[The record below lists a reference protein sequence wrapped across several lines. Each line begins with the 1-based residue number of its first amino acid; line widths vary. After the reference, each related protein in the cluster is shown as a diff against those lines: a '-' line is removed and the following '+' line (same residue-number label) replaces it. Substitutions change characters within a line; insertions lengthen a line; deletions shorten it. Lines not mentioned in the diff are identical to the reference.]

1 MNKKKPFRFT
11 DKMRINMQLHSNR
24 LEAPRNVTVHGN
36 GKFKMKYI
44 SINLQN
50 RPSYFAVNKKKLQN

>member
-1 MNKKKPFRFT
+1 
-11 DKMRINMQLHSNR
+11 MQLHSNR
-24 LEAPRNVTVHGN
+24 LEAPRNVTVYGN

-50 RPSYFAVNKKKLQN
+50 RPSYFAVNKKKTSKLIPVSKKRRSLQ